1 MNGTMKRVAFGIGA
15 AVVAV
20 SMAGGAFAAGQNIGA
35 GQGPAFGGVGQGG
48 FGGRGGPGRGGPMGP
63 GPGGM
68 LGPMMLQRLNL
79 TDAQKERVK
88 GILDSHQEELKALGN
103 RAMAARRALE
113 DAVASDTF
121 DEATVRT
128 RSAETAMV
136 EADMTVARARIYS
149 EVFQSLT
156 ADQQTQLKQ
165 LRADMRKRAADRQ
178 ANRQDRRAQRQKG

>member
-1 MNGTMKRVAFGIGA
+1 
-15 AVVAV
+15 
-20 SMAGGAFAAGQNIGA
+20 
-35 GQGPAFGGVGQGG
+35 
-48 FGGRGGPGRGGPMGP
+48 
-63 GPGGM
+63 
-68 LGPMMLQRLNL
+68 
-79 TDAQKERVK
+79 
-88 GILDSHQEELKALGN
+88 
-103 RAMAARRALE
+103 MAARRALE